1 MHKTMKTIVPQNET
15 LTIGFFILS
24 FCLLILFPDLSFA
37 GTGGEELQTLYD
49 KTVAIAQ
56 GYGGKS
62 IAVIAFILGLV
73 GAVKGNIM
81 ACGSSFGVGVVAGL
95 GPTMVTSGISAI
107 I

>member
-1 MHKTMKTIVPQNET
+1 MTNKHLNPLMTFV
-15 LTIGFFILS
+15 LLLS
-24 FCLLILFPDLSFA
+24 TAMILFPEISLA

>member
-1 MHKTMKTIVPQNET
+1 MKTAATEGQNKIMIYGFFALICV
-15 LTIGFFILS
+15 LTI
-24 FCLLILFPDLSFA
+24 FPEISFA